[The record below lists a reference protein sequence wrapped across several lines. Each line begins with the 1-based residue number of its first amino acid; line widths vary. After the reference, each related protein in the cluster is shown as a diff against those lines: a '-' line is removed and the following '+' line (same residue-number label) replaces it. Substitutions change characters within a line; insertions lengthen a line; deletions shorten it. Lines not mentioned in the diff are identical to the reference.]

1 MKIEELLSKQ
11 SYLKQRL
18 SKYWKSLSFEDALN
32 LDSSGVMLRGSGMQT
47 CPYSKAFPHEIHN
60 KLVSVYPKRVN
71 GDCYD
76 RFLVSNREMRQS
88 TSYNL
93 SMLRKNT

>member
-18 SKYWKSLSFEDALN
+18 SKYWKSFSFEDALN

-47 CPYSKAFPHEIHN
+47 CPIFESFSP
-60 KLVSVYPKRVN
+60 
-71 GDCYD
+71 
-76 RFLVSNREMRQS
+76 
-88 TSYNL
+88 
-93 SMLRKNT
+93 

>member
-18 SKYWKSLSFEDALN
+18 SKYRKSLPFEDALN
-32 LDSSGVMLRGSGMQT
+32 FGFKWCYVKRSRDVVMP
-47 CPYSKAFPHEIHN
+47 PYKKAFPYEIYD
-60 KLVSVYPKRVN
+60 KLSFVYTTSKN

-76 RFLVSNREMRQS
+76 RFLVAD
-88 TSYNL
+88 
-93 SMLRKNT
+93 